1 MIEIVF
7 YMFIL
12 SFIAFNM
19 IKAGQNAIHQAR
31 VSETVNQII
40 TVASGADVP
49 ATSEGRKTAL
59 GRLCVSSGQVTF
71 TCASESDAAIIENKI
86 KEHSTSYT
94 IDVRGNCITVKSSE
108 ATLI

>member
-1 MIEIVF
+1 MPGSTMIEIVF

-19 IKAGQNAIHQAR
+19 IKAGKNAIHQAR

-40 TVASGADVP
+40 TVASGAD
-49 ATSEGRKTAL
+49 TSITSDGRKTAL
-59 GRLCVSSGQVTF
+59 GSLCVSNGQVVF

-86 KEHSTSYT
+86 KEHSTAYE
-94 IDVRGNCITVKSSE
+94 IDVRGNCITVS
-108 ATLI
+108 